1 MDVND
6 AQFRSRRRLL
16 LLVGVLASVLILW
29 IFSRPDSEI
38 DATRRHYVELQR
50 QVAAAREGKAVR
62 ATDRSRIMR
71 LRAQARAATGA
82 QRETLEA
89 EASTVEAGLAWGNR
103 ATVRAAVLAEPLVAF
118 RRPAEAPAVPGA
130 PANVT
135 PQVGANGAPTT
146 ASPPAIDPSGCVAC
160 HLTVRAPGYEA
171 YPSPFRTH
179 PNLAAY
185 VGSESPHPAAKMTCR
200 QCHEGTETATTFQGA
215 GHSTMD
221 AARHNANAK
230 RVWTDSTSENAM
242 LPVTRTEAAC
252 VTCHPGEWFLPNA
265 TALNAAY
272 VTYDRAGCYACHSW
286 PGYDRARKRGP
297 DLRRVGAKLSP
308 DWVRTWLRAPRS
320 VKPATWMPD
329 FWQPSDFGAD
339 GRGEPE
345 VAAIVAYLFANSEP
359 YSPAARNP
367 PAGDPARGQQLVTS
381 VGCLGCHTTEAGVG
395 RASVGLR
402 RTFGPPLQALR
413 GKVSHAWLYDWV
425 IDPTQFSPS
434 TQMPSLRLSAG
445 EAADVAAYLTTLDG
459 APVDDSAPVAVP
471 DDAFRRVA
479 RLHSQ
484 TASEIT
490 SRLGDDPDALSG
502 EPLRVETGRRVI
514 AALGCYRCH
523 AIAGFEYQ
531 QPIQYPLRLGAP
543 VRDEE
548 ISQRLHQS
556 VAGSGREVD
565 ARAQSLLR
573 RAPHFTLQPEEA
585 SSLALAATAL
595 PRARGTA
602 GTTSARGLGRA
613 VMHQRNCVGCHVM
626 EGAGGDYV
634 KLVTDPSLGPPLLTP
649 EGSRVQ
655 PDWLRGF
662 LREPKTIR
670 PWLSVRMPTFGLS
683 TGETVQIGAYFRAVA
698 TPNPRPAA
706 PAGATAAAGKEL
718 FELLKCQQCHV
729 LATIPKDQPTSNLAP
744 DLRLSHERLQ
754 PDWILSWLQN
764 PSAILPG
771 TRMPTFWPDYPTSFY
786 APLDK
791 NGAAQVRAIRDH
803 LLTLH

>member
-1 MDVND
+1 MDVYD
-6 AQFRSRRRLL
+6 AQFMSRRRLL
-16 LLVGVLASVLILW
+16 LLVGVLASVLTLW
-29 IFSRPDSEI
+29 IFSRPNSEI
-38 DATRRHYVELQR
+38 DATRRHFGELQR
-50 QVAAAREGKAVR
+50 HVDAAREGKTVR
-62 ATDRSRIMR
+62 ATDRGRVMR
-71 LRAQARAATGA
+71 LRAQARAASGA

-103 ATVRAAVLAEPLVAF
+103 ATVRAAVLAEPLIAL
-118 RRPAEAPAVPGA
+118 RRPVDVVALAGA
-130 PANVT
+130 PANIAPPVDASGAT
-135 PQVGANGAPTT
+135 PP
-146 ASPPAIDPSGCVAC
+146 SIDERGCVTC
-160 HLTVRAPGYEA
+160 HLTVREPGYEG
-171 YPSPFRTH
+171 YPSPFKTH
-179 PNLAAY
+179 SNLAAF
-185 VGSESPHPAAKMTCR
+185 VGGQSPHPTSKMTCR
-200 QCHEGTETATTFQGA
+200 QCHEGNESATTFQRA

-221 AARHNANAK
+221 SARQNSNAN

-242 LPVTRTEAAC
+242 LPLTRTEAAC
-252 VTCHPGEWFLPNA
+252 VTCHQGEWFLPNA

-308 DWVRTWLRAPRS
+308 DWVRKWLHSPRS

-367 PAGDPARGQQLVTS
+367 PAGDPVRGQQLVTS

-395 RASVGLR
+395 RASAGLR

-425 IDPTQFSPS
+425 KDPSQFSPS
-434 TQMPSLRLSAG
+434 TQMPSLRLSAD

-459 APVDDSAPVAVP
+459 APGDNSAPAAVP

-484 TASEIT
+484 TSSEIT
-490 SRLGDDPDALSG
+490 GRLGEDADSLSG
-502 EPLRVETGRRVI
+502 DPLRIETGRRVI

-531 QPIQYPLRLGAP
+531 QPVQYPLRLGAP

-548 ISQRLHQS
+548 ISQRLHQP
-556 VAGSGREVD
+556 ATDAGREVD
-565 ARAQSLLR
+565 ARAESLLR
-573 RAPHFTLQPEEA
+573 RAPRFTLQPDEA

-595 PRARGTA
+595 PRARGSA
-602 GTTSARGLGRA
+602 GRTSTRALGRA

-634 KLVTDPSLGPPLLTP
+634 TLVTDPSLGPPLLTP

-655 PDWLRGF
+655 TDWLRVF

-670 PWLSVRMPTFGLS
+670 PRLSVRMPTFGLS
-683 TGETVQIGAYFRAVA
+683 SGETDQIGAYFRAVA
-698 TPNPRPAA
+698 TPNPSPAA
-706 PAGATAAAGKEL
+706 APSGATAAAGKEL
-718 FELLKCQQCHV
+718 FDLLKCQQCHV
-729 LATIPKDQPTSNLAP
+729 LGTIPRDQPTSNLAP
-744 DLRLSHERLQ
+744 DLRLSAERLQ

-786 APLDK
+786 PPLDK
-791 NGAAQVRAIRDH
+791 NGASQIRAIRDH